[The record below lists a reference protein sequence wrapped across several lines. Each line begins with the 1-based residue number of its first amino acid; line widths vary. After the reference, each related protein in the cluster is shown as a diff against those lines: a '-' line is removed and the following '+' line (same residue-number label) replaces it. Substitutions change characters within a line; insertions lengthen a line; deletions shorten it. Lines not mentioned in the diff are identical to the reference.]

1 MTTLSDFFKKETVRS
16 APSGKEA
23 ASPRAHKFRRGV
35 MTALLFASSVAAPS
49 LSQAFAQQQ
58 PRKIVIRQP
67 IENVTCKTPQG
78 ETLTYR
84 IYNGYQ
90 DSTHVAR
97 IREAVDAAMKTPTGA
112 SVLKPFMQKK
122 GIISMRHGMGNTL
135 GSYMASNNEIRLNAE
150 ARGSSLKST
159 IVHEGTHAKQKAAG
173 YSLERDMNAASIFRV
188 GRALEADAC
197 THQIFAASEMAAQGD
212 SAVWKDVALSKPLMA
227 EAFVQARNAGK
238 DNAGIARETMLSYYR
253 ESACMD
259 VYDKTYAGIVEGS
272 SYVDAD
278 NADVRVQKD
287 VTPAEIAAKLCTFRG
302 KPYLGA
308 EGGALL
314 SDSLRN
320 GVSEAIYEKL
330 TAASAEHADCLKALP
345 SVKARNDVSYRSF
358 HVRKNDGTY
367 RAPEAA
373 FQTAALNRALQA
385 RSGK

>member
-197 THQIFAASEMAAQGD
+197 THQ
-212 SAVWKDVALSKPLMA
+212 
-227 EAFVQARNAGK
+227 RNG
-238 DNAGIARETMLSYYR
+238 GTGRFR
-253 ESACMD
+253 C
-259 VYDKTYAGIVEGS
+259 VEGCGAFKAPDGGS
-272 SYVDAD
+272 
-278 NADVRVQKD
+278 
-287 VTPAEIAAKLCTFRG
+287 FR
-302 KPYLGA
+302 P
-308 EGGALL
+308 
-314 SDSLRN
+314 
-320 GVSEAIYEKL
+320 
-330 TAASAEHADCLKALP
+330 SAERRKGQCRDRPGNNVVVLPGIGLHGCL
-345 SVKARNDVSYRSF
+345 
-358 HVRKNDGTY
+358 
-367 RAPEAA
+367 
-373 FQTAALNRALQA
+373 
-385 RSGK
+385 

>member
-1 MTTLSDFFKKETVRS
+1 
-16 APSGKEA
+16 
-23 ASPRAHKFRRGV
+23 

-212 SAVWKDVALSKPLMA
+212 SAVWKDVA
-227 EAFVQARNAGK
+227 AFKAPDG
-238 DNAGIARETMLSYYR
+238 
-253 ESACMD
+253 
-259 VYDKTYAGIVEGS
+259 GS
-272 SYVDAD
+272 
-278 NADVRVQKD
+278 
-287 VTPAEIAAKLCTFRG
+287 FR
-302 KPYLGA
+302 P
-308 EGGALL
+308 
-314 SDSLRN
+314 
-320 GVSEAIYEKL
+320 
-330 TAASAEHADCLKALP
+330 SAERRKGQCRDRPGNNVVVLPGIGLHGCL
-345 SVKARNDVSYRSF
+345 
-358 HVRKNDGTY
+358 
-367 RAPEAA
+367 
-373 FQTAALNRALQA
+373 
-385 RSGK
+385 